1 MAATVIAQPVTPASA
16 YRPLQFQVLRTDPS
30 GNLIIQVF
38 IADATDASTIGSGE
52 IEVGDVVVEYTS
64 SIFGAVPVAIGQTIL
79 LDADCGPYAGVQMI
93 TSLVVDTGTTYL
105 VIASESFGDF
115 TPAASTGAMKVWLS
129 GYKLYCRVLMYANNA
144 TTPEIATL
152 ELDADPTGI
161 AKFNVNTVIKDY
173 FKRDISKLAKEVPGG
188 VTLAQD
194 AHGISAMFY
203 RVWITEVYDLPG
215 TPQTAQDPFDG
226 LHNIYFDETTD
237 LATIR
242 VAVNGVHPFA
252 GERLNW
258 TTAGM
263 GSHQVDTAN
272 NFIQRYMTDAP
283 EKLIGGSL
291 GRSLEMHS
299 SDRFRVHMLT
309 NATDGHQV
317 DYLLHVVHRTGGFT
331 GGTIA
336 TIPLDLGSLVTS
348 AFSVAIGPADLAPH
362 ITVPAAYGVFIS
374 NVANDGLSEYF
385 EVILDNKCTE
395 NRRVIGGLNPL
406 GGYDT
411 YTFTG
416 REFEEEEAKRATIQK
431 EYDTGTGFDFTES
444 VYKVE
449 PMRPFTVS
457 SAPISNTVRKWIARF
472 LSRSPNVLTIQ
483 NLIVCPAIITSK
495 NIPSST
501 TGPYNKPVTVDFR
514 LGVEN
519 LSQQT

>member
-16 YRPLQFQVLRTDPS
+16 YRPLQFQVQRTDPS

-64 SIFGAVPVAIGQTIL
+64 SIFGSVPVAIGQTIL

-93 TSLVVDTGTTYL
+93 TSLVVVTGTTYL
-105 VIASESFGDF
+105 VIDAEDAGDF
-115 TPAASTGAMKVWLS
+115 TPAASTGAMKVWLDN
-129 GYKLYCRVLMYANNA
+129 YRVYLRVLTYLTAA
-144 TTPEIATL
+144 GAPVIDQL
-152 ELDADPTGI
+152 EASPYHSGI
-161 AKFNVNTVIKDY
+161 AYLNA
-173 FKRDISKLAKEVPGG
+173 DIVVREHFTHRIEQLAKAVPGG

-194 AHGISAMFY
+194 AHRISALFY
-203 RVWITEVYDLPG
+203 RVWITEAYDTPG
-215 TPQTAQDPFDG
+215 AAYPDPFDG
-226 LHNIYFDETTD
+226 AHNVYLDDVSD

-252 GERLNW
+252 GEALNW
-258 TTAGM
+258 STAGM
-263 GSHQVDTAN
+263 GSHEVGTNDD
-272 NFIQRYMTDAP
+272 FLQRFMTDAP
-283 EKLIGGSL
+283 AKMIGAFA
-291 GRSLEMHS
+291 GRSLEMGVA
-299 SDRFRVHMLT
+299 DRFRVHMLT
-309 NATDGHQV
+309 NASTGHEV
-317 DYLLHVVHRTGGFT
+317 DYTLRVIDRTGGVS
-331 GGTIA
+331 GSVVGTV
-336 TIPLDLGSLVTS
+336 PLDLGSLVTS
-348 AFSVAIGPADLAPH
+348 AFSIAIGPADLAPFM
-362 ITVPAAYGVFIS
+362 TVPDAYAVYVS
-374 NVANDGLSEYF
+374 NVAEDGFSEPF
-385 EVILDNKCTE
+385 EISVQSGCTE
-395 NRRVIGGLNPL
+395 NRRVLGGLNPL

-416 REFEEEEAKRATIQK
+416 REFEEEEAKRAIIQK
-431 EYDTGTGFDFTES
+431 PYGTGTGYDFTERT
-444 VYKVE
+444 YRNE

-483 NLIVCPAIITSK
+483 NAIVCPAIITSK

-519 LSQQT
+519 LAQQA

>member
-1 MAATVIAQPVTPASA
+1 
-16 YRPLQFQVLRTDPS
+16 
-30 GNLIIQVF
+30 
-38 IADATDASTIGSGE
+38 
-52 IEVGDVVVEYTS
+52 
-64 SIFGAVPVAIGQTIL
+64 
-79 LDADCGPYAGVQMI
+79 MI

-152 ELDADPTGI
+152 ELDADATGI

-173 FKRDISKLAKEVPGG
+173 FKRDISKLAKEIPGG

-291 GRSLEMHS
+291 GRSRLS
-299 SDRFRVHMLT
+299 
-309 NATDGHQV
+309 
-317 DYLLHVVHRTGGFT
+317 
-331 GGTIA
+331 
-336 TIPLDLGSLVTS
+336 PLPSPARAS
-348 AFSVAIGPADLAPH
+348 A
-362 ITVPAAYGVFIS
+362 
-374 NVANDGLSEYF
+374 
-385 EVILDNKCTE
+385 
-395 NRRVIGGLNPL
+395 
-406 GGYDT
+406 
-411 YTFTG
+411 
-416 REFEEEEAKRATIQK
+416 
-431 EYDTGTGFDFTES
+431 
-444 VYKVE
+444 
-449 PMRPFTVS
+449 RPFVPNRLGPSRCSSPLKLLLLRASSVPHRPRHRRRPASRPIRS
-457 SAPISNTVRKWIARF
+457 SAATACPLLSIPRKLR
-472 LSRSPNVLTIQ
+472 SR
-483 NLIVCPAIITSK
+483 
-495 NIPSST
+495 
-501 TGPYNKPVTVDFR
+501 
-514 LGVEN
+514 
-519 LSQQT
+519 